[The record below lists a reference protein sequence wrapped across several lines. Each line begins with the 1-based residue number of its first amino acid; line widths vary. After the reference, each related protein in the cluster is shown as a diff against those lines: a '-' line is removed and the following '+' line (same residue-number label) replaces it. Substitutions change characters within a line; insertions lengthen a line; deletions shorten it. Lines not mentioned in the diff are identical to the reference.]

1 MIGGMSSIISGCG
14 FKDILVVLRDAV
26 KDVDQRFGEQ
36 SDAISIKSDGT
47 MESARSD
54 VIFSLLFFFVFG
66 LIYQS
71 NLKFMSHES
80 FMSQQPI
87 NVKSS
92 VKSFPSLFLVD
103 GRGII

>member
-14 FKDILVVLRDAV
+14 VKDILAVLRDAV

-54 VIFSLLFFFVFG
+54 PPDVIFSLLFFFVFG

-71 NLKFMSHES
+71 NLKFMS
-80 FMSQQPI
+80 QQPI
-87 NVKSS
+87 K
-92 VKSFPSLFLVD
+92 VKSFPSTFLEL
-103 GRGII
+103 RGEV